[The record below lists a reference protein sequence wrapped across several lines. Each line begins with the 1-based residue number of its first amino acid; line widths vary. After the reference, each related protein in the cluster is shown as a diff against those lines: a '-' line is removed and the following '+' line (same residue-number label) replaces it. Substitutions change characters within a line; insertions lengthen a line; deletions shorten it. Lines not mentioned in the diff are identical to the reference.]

1 MTDTL
6 ASRSIPPA
14 PTLDDLRSS
23 PSASAMPPSD
33 VIPATSTRNYFQA
46 IDNMMK
52 VFAIRPGERVL
63 FLTDPRLDRRVV
75 DMIAGIAAS
84 RGATC
89 QEFMGTSTQ
98 LTEVPE
104 EAKPALA
111 NADFVARAPEE
122 VVEENRERLADA
134 EASKAKLEAA
144 LARLGDVV

>member
-1 MTDTL
+1 
-6 ASRSIPPA
+6 
-14 PTLDDLRSS
+14 
-23 PSASAMPPSD
+23 MPPSD

-104 EAKPALA
+104 EAKPALER
-111 NADFVARAPEE
+111 ADFVVATWFCATGSPFC
-122 VVEENRERLADA
+122 N
-134 EASKAKLEAA
+134 KLRKEKGQ
-144 LARLGDVV
+144 RWV